1 MPAADYIAVR
11 FIKRRRYDAQTLADF
26 NFSIILTGMAS
37 AQDKTS
43 AASSV
48 QAAAAAVAE
57 PPFDFAAADK
67 ELNKIERLL
76 SSGKVSGKETSAY
89 LKSLNDIQNAINQS
103 RAQNA
108 ENLDN
113 VQKKIAALGTAPA
126 DGEKEPADIAKQRKE
141 FNSKADTY
149 KSMIAK
155 ADLAKTK
162 IDEINDLI
170 LKIRNQELLNN
181 ILAKQ
186 SSIMH
191 PQEFWDSLVSF
202 SKFIYELASSPASWY
217 QNLSTADK
225 TTVKSNI
232 TAVITAMLLALVLAV
247 YLNRYIKR
255 RFGYRQSIER
265 PDYSQK
271 VRAAGWV
278 LAARGIIPA
287 AVIGAFLIWLK
298 NTEIIN
304 SSAFGLF

>member
-1 MPAADYIAVR
+1 MRKLWLIL
-11 FIKRRRYDAQTLADF
+11 I
-26 NFSIILTGMAS
+26 FSIILTGIAS

-155 ADLAKTK
+155 SRFG
-162 IDEINDLI
+162 ENQNR
-170 LKIRNQELLNN
+170 RNQ
-181 ILAKQ
+181 
-186 SSIMH
+186 
-191 PQEFWDSLVSF
+191 
-202 SKFIYELASSPASWY
+202 
-217 QNLSTADK
+217 
-225 TTVKSNI
+225 
-232 TAVITAMLLALVLAV
+232 
-247 YLNRYIKR
+247 
-255 RFGYRQSIER
+255 
-265 PDYSQK
+265 
-271 VRAAGWV
+271 
-278 LAARGIIPA
+278 
-287 AVIGAFLIWLK
+287 
-298 NTEIIN
+298 
-304 SSAFGLF
+304 